1 MPLPAKPKKLIIA
14 IDGPA
19 GAGKSTVAKLLALQ
33 MKFLYIDTGAMYRA
47 LTLKAIRKGINF
59 SQGRQLTGLAKKTRI
74 DLENKPDGTIRVL
87 LDREDV
93 SLDIRKPN
101 ISKFVSDTA
110 KVPGVR
116 KEMLMRQ
123 RELGSKVSCVLDGRD
138 IGTAVFPDADKK
150 FFLDADLKE
159 RVRQRHKELKENGQD
174 VSLEDVQK
182 DLCNRD
188 TIDSSRKCAPLKQA
202 KDAIYID
209 TTKMTIEGTVKVLL
223 EHIKLSTQRG
233 AV

>member
-1 MPLPAKPKKLIIA
+1 MASKVKAKVKKMIIA

-19 GAGKSTVAKLLALQ
+19 GAGKSTVAKLLARR

-59 SQGRQLTGLAKKTRI
+59 AQGRQLTGLAKKTRI
-74 DLENKPDGTIRVL
+74 DLENKSDGAIRVL
-87 LDREDV
+87 LDGEDV

-101 ISKFVSDTA
+101 ISRFVSDAA

-116 KEMLMRQ
+116 KEMLTRQ
-123 RELGSKVSCVLDGRD
+123 RELGSKASCVLDGRD
-138 IGTAVFPDADKK
+138 IGTAVFPYADKK
-150 FFLDADLKE
+150 FFLDADFKE
-159 RVRQRHKELKENGQD
+159 RVRRRHKELKETVQG
-174 VSLEDVQK
+174 VSWEDVEK
-182 DLCNRD
+182 DLRNRD

-209 TTKMTIEGTVKVLL
+209 TTRMSIEGTVKVLL
-223 EHIKLSTQRG
+223 ESILIN
-233 AV
+233 VE